1 MPENYLTIDPIPNF
15 SRQDSNDFELFIG
28 ENLKTGN
35 VIGVLKGF
43 QGTDAANI
51 PANGWSLYAG
61 GTDSGRF
68 EIVKAT
74 AAGSGYASGDWIVR
88 VINENDQ
95 NFNYEDL
102 SGAFNNAFGWS
113 TVIGANEYLIDMTV
127 VLEDR
132 NDAPVNIVHNGSAV
146 ASGQAGAQIGMLDS
160 YDEDDAFFDPDAPIQ
175 YSIDLGLN
183 GDLFTIAPGG
193 ILRLKDGTSL
203 NYASA
208 PRLDG
213 NGRYYEVIIRATD
226 GGGYDE
232 NVNRIPST
240 ATSSTQTPKVY
251 VSEPTNQAPSS
262 PAIQGPV
269 GTINE
274 NVPGSATTEVARVQS
289 TDPNGDAVTYSFA
302 TGGNPGNLFTINNSG
317 VITFTGSAQDF
328 ENNGDL
334 QTDGGG
340 KFFRLQVQA
349 SDDGRLTSGSTE
361 IKIYLNNINE
371 APNTPTYSS
380 GGAINETAGPN
391 TPVGTLAATDPDG
404 TTPSFVFAATGT
416 TTSADGAFKIVLMSG
431 VYQVQVADPS
441 LIQVTTG
448 SSRTFNYDV
457 RSIDGSLQ
465 SANRTISITVNDV
478 PPVTNSLRSAA
489 RWPRSV

>member
-1 MPENYLTIDPIPNF
+1 MKSSFARRMAVDMM
-15 SRQDSNDFELFIG
+15 
-28 ENLKTGN
+28 KT
-35 VIGVLKGF
+35 
-43 QGTDAANI
+43 
-51 PANGWSLYAG
+51 
-61 GTDSGRF
+61 
-68 EIVKAT
+68 EI
-74 AAGSGYASGDWIVR
+74 
-88 VINENDQ
+88 
-95 NFNYEDL
+95 
-102 SGAFNNAFGWS
+102 AFHQQPH
-113 TVIGANEYLIDMTV
+113 L
-127 VLEDR
+127 
-132 NDAPVNIVHNGSAV
+132 
-146 ASGQAGAQIGMLDS
+146 
-160 YDEDDAFFDPDAPIQ
+160 
-175 YSIDLGLN
+175 
-183 GDLFTIAPGG
+183 
-193 ILRLKDGTSL
+193 
-203 NYASA
+203 
-208 PRLDG
+208 
-213 NGRYYEVIIRATD
+213 
-226 GGGYDE
+226 
-232 NVNRIPST
+232 
-240 ATSSTQTPKVY
+240 STQTLKVY

-328 ENNGDL
+328 ENNGNL

-478 PPVTNSLRSAA
+478 PPVNQQPQIGGTVAQVGLADNGGAVKPFGSITITDDTTTATFTATVIFMGGAGTLNTGGVGRLERQYLHGDGHTRCRPRCSARPDFRSNRQSERRSSARPATPPSPSRCRTAA
-489 RWPRSV
+489 